1 MAGLVTPA
9 TDGFR
14 EAIDWETGTISAQ
27 GRLTEQGADL
37 IRGAALQLHR
47 RGHSRIT
54 VDLHDLGFA
63 DEEGRAA
70 LLRLTE
76 RLRARSWEVVVL
88 FEENLS

>member
-37 IRGAALQLHR
+37 IRGAAVQLHR
-47 RGHSRIT
+47 CGHTRIT

-76 RLRARSWEVVVL
+76 RLRARSWELVVL
-88 FEENLS
+88 CEENLS